1 MVCGKRLSTGKSV
14 DEHQPVRV
22 ALADVAR
29 ATGVVGAFAAISA
42 LILTWFPADITRTS
56 AIHEDLVTTESRIAG
71 SVVVFMWPL
80 GLAAGILAAVL
91 GLVALGRSIDHP
103 RRYRAA
109 EAALLLSLGALVLSF
124 LTVLRVVAVIQST

>member
-1 MVCGKRLSTGKSV
+1 M

-91 GLVALGRSIDHP
+91 GLVALGRSIEVLPGEADAHRLVP
-103 RRYRAA
+103 VQIVEVKRA
-109 EAALLLSLGALVLSF
+109 LGLADEVEPLHAVLVEDDRP
-124 LTVLRVVAVIQST
+124 VG

>member
-1 MVCGKRLSTGKSV
+1 M
-14 DEHQPVRV
+14 EQHQPVGV

-29 ATGVVGAFAAISA
+29 GAGIVGAFAAIAA

-71 SVVVFMWPL
+71 SVLVLMWPL

-109 EAALLLSLGALVLSF
+109 EVALLLSLGALVVSF
-124 LTVLRVVAVIQST
+124 LTALRVVAVIPST